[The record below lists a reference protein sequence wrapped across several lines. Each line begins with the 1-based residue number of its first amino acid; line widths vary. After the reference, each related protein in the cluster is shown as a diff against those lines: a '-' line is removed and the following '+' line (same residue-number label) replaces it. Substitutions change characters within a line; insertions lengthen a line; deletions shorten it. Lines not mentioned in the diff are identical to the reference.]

1 MKMLEKGAKVLFGAM
16 IAAVAPSAF
25 AESATTEGADEYM
38 GNRYGYWHED
48 RTKDK

>member
-16 IAAVAPSAF
+16 IAAAAPF
-25 AESATTEGADEYM
+25 GDYGGCGRVH

>member
-1 MKMLEKGAKVLFGAM
+1 MKMLEKGAKVLVGAM
-16 IAAVAPSAF
+16 IAAAAPSAF
-25 AESATTEGADEYM
+25 AESATTEGCGRVH